1 MKKFFVI
8 ALALGLTA
16 CAASPEDQTASMAV
30 AQDQLPEGCELTYLG
45 SVDVAGHHRP
55 SRIFV
60 VKCGNVTTTSETHVV
75 KTGKTTRDQTAV
87 TVSY

>member
-1 MKKFFVI
+1 MKKFIVI

-30 AQDQLPEGCELTYLG
+30 VKDQLPEGCELSYLG
-45 SVDVAGHHRP
+45 SVEMAGSYHE

-60 VKCGNVTTTSETHVV
+60 VKCGDVITTSETHVV
-75 KTGKTTRDQTAV
+75 QEGKTSRPQTDV